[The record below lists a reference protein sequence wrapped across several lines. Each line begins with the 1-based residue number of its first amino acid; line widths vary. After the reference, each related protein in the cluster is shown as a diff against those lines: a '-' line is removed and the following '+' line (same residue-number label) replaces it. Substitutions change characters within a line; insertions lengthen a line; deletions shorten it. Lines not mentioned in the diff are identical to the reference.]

1 MFESIRRL
9 FKPPTSTPALPD
21 DLWVLLLLPG
31 GTISP
36 DRVSKEEALEK
47 IRSLAEEAKYA
58 TSVFVLVTDG
68 VANVPIFSSR
78 EICDRFVQ
86 TLHELEIAKNPHTQL
101 QAFAGAQVSRF
112 ALSERMQGTSGLT
125 LIFDPGGENER
136 PADVSALSSN
146 LAPSTNYSFRNKKL
160 YFPYPAD

>member
-9 FKPPTSTPALPD
+9 FKPAARTPPLPD

-36 DRVSKEEALEK
+36 AKTSKDETLAK
-47 IRSLAEEAKYA
+47 IRSLAEEAKSA

-68 VANVPIFSSR
+68 DANVPIFSSM

-86 TLHELEIAKNPHTQL
+86 TLHKLEIAKNPHTNL

-112 ALSERMQGTSGLT
+112 ALSERMEGTTGLR
-125 LIFDPGGENER
+125 LIFDPGGEDER
-136 PADVSALSSN
+136 PADIAALSAN
-146 LAPSTNYSFRNKKL
+146 LSHATNYFFRNKKL
-160 YFPYPAD
+160 YFPYPVD